1 MWDNREKIKGGIK
14 NKKTLRLCPRLC
26 LPSHY
31 YFYFLF
37 SFLIFGLSPSAT
49 PHQTL
54 IFVCLFVFQIF
65 FVLFLRYLVYPPLL
79 PLITHLYIFVCL
91 SFRYFL
97 FCFPDIWFIPLCHPS
112 SPPLSGYDAHPCRDR
127 PKSTEAIYYTLCKMC
142 THVFILTYITNIH
155 RSAWAKKVEST
166 HVDSFINYANY
177 FFALD

>member
-1 MWDNREKIKGGIK
+1 MRILMEELKTK
-14 NKKTLRLCPRLC
+14 NIET
-26 LPSHY
+26 
-31 YFYFLF
+31 
-37 SFLIFGLSPSAT
+37 LSPPVSSL
-49 PHQTL
+49 TL
-54 IFVCLFVFQIF
+54 LFLF
-65 FVLFLRYLVYPPLL
+65 FVLFFWYLVYPPLP
-79 PLITHLYIFVCL
+79 PLIRHWYLFVCL

-166 HVDSFINYANY
+166 HVVVKIMLITSLHLIRPWTLNSAWM
-177 FFALD
+177 